1 MSEFLKRWHSR
12 KSEARKHQV
21 LQLREEVIPEAVAT
35 PIEGSGESEMS
46 DTTLDSRVVST
57 DNGGCEPD
65 AAEGLLYEVSEGKP
79 AIGYADS
86 QPASPA
92 QPGKSALPDKEALR
106 AMFRTHQPDGLDDYT
121 QDFSQ
126 PELLPAALTAGLRN
140 WLVEAVTAPEAE
152 SGCALSP
159 SDQASPEQAIADQPA
174 AAPSFSSPASQRS
187 EPPATLPAPDPQ
199 AHTKDRDI
207 LVDEGGQNVPTK
219 GGGMECL
226 GS

>member
-1 MSEFLKRWHSR
+1 MSEFLKRWS
-12 KSEARKHQV
+12 ARKHQA
-21 LQLREEVIPEAVAT
+21 LQPREQADPEVVVIPT
-35 PIEGSGESEMS
+35 EGNGKDEMP
-46 DTTLDSRVVST
+46 DTELDSRVVST
-57 DNGGCEPD
+57 DKRSGEPE

-79 AIGYADS
+79 AIDDAAS
-86 QPASPA
+86 QPARPI
-92 QPGKSALPDKEALR
+92 QPGKSALPDKETLR
-106 AMFRTHQPDGLDDYT
+106 AMFRTHKPDGLDDYT

-140 WLVEAVTAPEAE
+140 WLVETVTAPEAE
-152 SGCALSP
+152 SGSALSP
-159 SDQASPEQAIADQPA
+159 SDQASPEQALANQPA

-187 EPPATLPAPDPQ
+187 EPPAILPAPDPQ

-219 GGGMECL
+219 DGGMERL